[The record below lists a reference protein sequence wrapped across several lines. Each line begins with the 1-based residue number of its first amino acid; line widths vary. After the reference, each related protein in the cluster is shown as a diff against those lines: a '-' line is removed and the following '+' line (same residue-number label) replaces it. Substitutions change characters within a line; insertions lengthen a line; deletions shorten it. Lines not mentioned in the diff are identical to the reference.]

1 MRLSFSYS
9 GRLLDAK
16 TLPQFVHEV
25 EDICNTLGWECT
37 IYKSAFP
44 DHQFVNPAN
53 DQAYG
58 LTFKPKGCDSVSLVF
73 DSEGRIYN
81 YFFKDMIQKHQSGE
95 VKVITVKLNL
105 DDDNSKP
112 EISEELKPIDINKMV
127 YQVSVNLQ
135 DEDTELYINVLELI
149 RYLSEK
155 YLTDFELNDDC
166 EYWTTRNPEK
176 LTGKL
181 KEINMFM
188 DTFKDFLSTENFNSP
203 VEFIKFLQHFSRQ
216 FRHRSEE
223 E

>member
-135 DEDTELYINVLELI
+135 DEDTGLYINVLELI

-188 DTFKDFLSTENFNSP
+188 DTFKDFLSTENFNNP

-223 E
+223 D

>member
-135 DEDTELYINVLELI
+135 DEDTGLYINVLELI

-188 DTFKDFLSTENFNSP
+188 DTFKEFMDTENFKNP
-203 VEFIKFLQHFSRQ
+203 IEFIKFLQHLSRQ
-216 FRHRSEE
+216 FRQRNEE

>member
-1 MRLSFSYS
+1 MRLSFNYS

-188 DTFKDFLSTENFNSP
+188 DTFKDFLSTENFNNP
-203 VEFIKFLQHFSRQ
+203 VEFIKFLKHFSRQ